1 VTELVLFWIF
11 AVVAVAGALGMLL
24 NLRNTVA
31 SALCLVLTMLAL
43 ACLFVL
49 LLAQF
54 VGVIQVMVYA
64 GAIIVLFLFVI
75 MLLNMER
82 DTLGAETYPVV
93 KVFATIFAIAVGIK
107 LTTVVATLRTPWSQ
121 VDEAFGT
128 TRAVGQALF
137 TDYLL
142 PFELTSILLLAGILG
157 AIVLAKRRLER

>member
-1 VTELVLFWIF
+1 VTELILFWVF
-11 AVVAVAGALGMLL
+11 AVVAVAGALGMLV

-31 SALCLVLTMLAL
+31 AALCLVLTMVAL

-64 GAIIVLFLFVI
+64 GAIVVLFLFVI

-82 DTLGAETYPVV
+82 GTLGAETHPVA
-93 KVFATIFAIAVGIK
+93 KVVGTIFAVAAGVKLVTVIAS
-107 LTTVVATLRTPWSQ
+107 LRTPWPEL
-121 VDEAFGT
+121 DPTFGT
-128 TRAVGQALF
+128 TREIGRALF

-157 AIVLAKRRLER
+157 AIVMAKRRLEP